1 MCSLYVVDVVFLA
14 ILQNVLD
21 IRCRRRFFGNFA
33 QLWYHEGI
41 WCVKVNQEFL
51 STSVTFYVVCQ
62 RLAVVL
68 HCDG

>member
-1 MCSLYVVDVVFLA
+1 MCSIYVVDVGFLA
-14 ILQNVLD
+14 IFQNVLD

-51 STSVTFYVVCQ
+51 ST
-62 RLAVVL
+62 RLAVFF